1 MYPLA
6 SCSNV
11 ALCVG
16 LLVVLTEVV
25 PINVR
30 AERILKISFY
40 NIMAIISC
48 NGSNNVLDV
57 FIINWIVYI
66 FQLLLYIFVL
76 IQ

>member
-1 MYPLA
+1 MYPLT

-16 LLVVLTEVV
+16 LLVVLTEVAL
-25 PINVR
+25 INVR
-30 AERILKISFY
+30 AERILIISFF

-57 FIINWIVYI
+57 FVINWIVYFSFCCI
-66 FQLLLYIFVL
+66 YLC
-76 IQ
+76 